1 MIDSLIGVI
10 QNMQEYFTRRTR
22 EREREGGGRDIA
34 YVIYNKN
41 ELVQPNKDNIVF

>member
-1 MIDSLIGVI
+1 MIDSLIGGI

-22 EREREGGGRDIA
+22 ERGGEREIA